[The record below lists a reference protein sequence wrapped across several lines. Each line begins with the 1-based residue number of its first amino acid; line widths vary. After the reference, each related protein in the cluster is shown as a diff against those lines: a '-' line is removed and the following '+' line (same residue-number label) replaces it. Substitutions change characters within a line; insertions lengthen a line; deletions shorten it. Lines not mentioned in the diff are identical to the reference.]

1 MLRTRFLARTALGLA
16 LSIGIVAGL
25 PGGVA
30 LAKDK
35 KKEEAGPAKLTPSKG
50 FAALIIP
57 YSKAFEAAKARA
69 DVIAAKQNVDAAY
82 AAVRGSRGAA
92 RTQAEANHKAALAAL
107 GTTLAAEK
115 AQLDAATAAVS
126 TADDRYFAG
135 QYTYQM
141 GNLAM
146 DNGLK
151 RKGIGLM
158 LESGKTAPKDTP
170 NLQYAQASLAYDSG
184 DFAAASAGFA
194 ALADAGYP
202 DEAFGELLV
211 DSFGKA
217 GKPTEGLAALER
229 AMAAR
234 KAAGQTIPGEWVRRG
249 FVVAYNAKLGPQS
262 LEWSRKMVDV
272 DPSPVNWV
280 SAIQIARDS
289 INGGPQEN
297 LDLSRLIFRNGSIN
311 IEKRYSEREY
321 VEYIQAADPR
331 RLPGEVIKIA
341 EAGIANGALRAND
354 TFVTDA
360 IAQAKGRIAAD
371 KAGLPALER
380 DARGAAATAATVMA
394 AADTFLSYGDA
405 AKARDFYTIALTKP
419 GVDVQRAMNRLGI
432 AQFDLGAYADAEA
445 TFAKVT
451 GQRSDIAKLWSV
463 EARHKAAPAPA
474 PAS

>member
-1 MLRTRFLARTALGLA
+1 MVRTKFLARTALGLA
-16 LSIGIVAGL
+16 LSMGLAVGL
-25 PGGVA
+25 PSGIA
-30 LAKDK
+30 AAKDK
-35 KKEEAGPAKLTPSKG
+35 KKEEAAGPAKLTPSKG

-69 DVIAAKQNVDAAY
+69 DVVAAKQAADTAQ
-82 AAVRGSRGAA
+82 AAVRGTRGAA

-107 GTTLAAEK
+107 GATLAAEK

-126 TADDRYFAG
+126 TPDDRYFAG

-141 GNLAM
+141 GNLSA

-170 NLQYAQASLAYDSG
+170 NLQYALGTLAYDSNDYAG
-184 DFAAASAGFA
+184 AAA
-194 ALADAGYP
+194 ALMPLVDTPYP
-202 DEAFGELLV
+202 DEAFGEILV

-217 GKPTEGLAALER
+217 SKPGEGLAALER

-234 KAAGQTIPGEWVRRG
+234 KAAGLAVPADWVRRG
-249 FVVAYNAKLGPQS
+249 FIVAYNAKLGPQT
-262 LEWSRKMVDV
+262 LDWSRRMVEV

-297 LDLSRLIFRNGSIN
+297 LDLSRLIFRNGAIN
-311 IEKRYSEREY
+311 VEKKFSEREY

-331 RLPGEVIKIA
+331 RLPGEVIKVA
-341 EAGIANGALRAND
+341 EAGLASGSLRAND

-371 KAGLPALER
+371 KAALPALER
-380 DARGAAATAATVMA
+380 DARAANATAATVIA

-405 AKARDFYTIALTKP
+405 AKAKEFYTSALTKP
-419 GVDVQRAMNRLGI
+419 GVDTQRALTRLGI
-432 AQFDLGAYADAEA
+432 AQYDLGAYADALA

-451 GQRSDIAKLWSV
+451 GQRADIAKLWTV
-463 EARHKAAPAPA
+463 QTKAKAAPAPA
-474 PAS
+474 A